1 MNYKLNTFV
10 ISIGEHLAAITRSAP
25 WMNNQPINHGQ
36 AYQIFSAL
44 HEEIV
49 NEMFSWAN
57 IDNSVQD
64 AIASVYTGYA
74 ALVPAQPKLFRNQ
87 GGEWRIV
94 NRRGADGQR
103 VVDVP
108 VGSGL
113 PAVAA
118 HDVVYRVHGGRAYAD
133 WLQIFVDQTLSFVRW
148 ALRAELD
155 RYLGT
160 SRDYEWYYEYSGNG
174 IIYTRQN
181 RATISYVQPELP
193 TSEME
198 EINQEIAYLPKPDER
213 ATDTMIINMT
223 ECETHGGKA
232 CEDKFTPFFNQLPFM
247 VNQFYNHVASKGLNK
262 AEIAIR
268 YCNPLRM
275 REVHDEVVRLINRLP
290 MHFTINTEQFTPP
303 SIERG
308 NLVSAMDRV
317 LSNRSIEEAN
327 RQDEVKANGLV
338 EVRNRIVKR
347 NNVTDLDLAE
357 INSIDRGILNNAM
370 YAEDPF
376 NVIRDRS
383 QWYKFNDANPAELQ
397 PPVVYMAIL
406 LSNAIDTLL
415 GNVKT
420 GAAIPTFNPKK
431 GESLLSAIPLYGK

>member
-87 GGEWRIV
+87 GGEWRVI
-94 NRRGADGQR
+94 NRGAASGHQ
-103 VVDVP
+103 VVDIP
-108 VGSGL
+108 AGSGL
-113 PAVAA
+113 PMTPQYDA
-118 HDVVYRVHGGRAYAD
+118 VYRVHGGRTYAD
-133 WLQIFVDQTLSFVRW
+133 WLQHFVDQTLSFVRW

-155 RYLGT
+155 KYLGT

-193 TSEME
+193 ATELE
-198 EINQEIAYLPKPDER
+198 QINDEIKFMPKPDDR
-213 ATDTMIINMT
+213 TADTMIINMT
-223 ECETHGGKA
+223 ECETSGGKSS
-232 CEDKFTPFFNQLPFM
+232 EDKFTPFFNQLPFM
-247 VNQFYNHVASKGLNK
+247 VNQFYNHAISKGHTRAK
-262 AEIAIR
+262 IVIR
-268 YCNPLRM
+268 YCNPLKM
-275 REVHDEVVRLINRLP
+275 REVYDEVMRLIARLP
-290 MHFTINTEQFTPP
+290 LHFSVDTEQFTPA
-303 SIERG
+303 SFERS
-308 NLVSAMDRV
+308 NLANTMDRA
-317 LSNRSIEEAN
+317 LSNRSIAEAN
-327 RQDEVKANGLV
+327 RQDEIKANGLV

-357 INSIDRGILNNAM
+357 INNIDRGILNNAM
-370 YAEDPF
+370 YTEDPF
-376 NVIRDRS
+376 NVINDRG